1 MSTGATI
8 ATQLAISYPN
18 RVLSLFLISHL
29 CLEIPSEVAEG
40 HREVYDLWISAFPD
54 PSTVL
59 METVYE
65 AGFGNA
71 QYMFSN
77 PSQLSPIVTSYVH
90 IPFFSR
96 YHLEYACFF
105 FGSMTTVTYPVA
117 VKKWNYHHLDQFRIM
132 NLDFYVN
139 RKSHSKPALA
149 RISGPVKLV
158 CGSKDVAYPTSYSEK
173 FLAHLIEAG
182 IDASLHVIPGMWIA
196 QWLPHVT

>member
-1 MSTGATI
+1 MKQALETPSTCSAT
-8 ATQLAISYPN
+8 
-18 RVLSLFLISHL
+18 RVSSRLSL
-29 CLEIPSEVAEG
+29 
-40 HREVYDLWISAFPD
+40 HRTCML
-54 PSTVL
+54 
-59 METVYE
+59 
-65 AGFGNA
+65 
-71 QYMFSN
+71 
-77 PSQLSPIVTSYVH
+77 LSFRDIILNMLV
-90 IPFFSR
+90 
-96 YHLEYACFF
+96 F

-196 QWLPHVT
+196 QGGYRM